1 MFEKFDNIS
10 GIYKIVFPN
19 NKVYIGLS
27 SNIRRRL
34 IAHNKT
40 NDDLPVHRAI
50 KKYGKISEENVELI
64 RNSSLSFEQIAE
76 KFNCSSS
83 TISHINNGKH
93 YPNASYTYPLRKKKK
108 TTTKL
113 SQENL
118 NKICELIQNTNISF
132 TQIARDFNLSSSTVG
147 RINSG
152 KYHFD
157 ENKSYPLRKK

>member
-1 MFEKFDNIS
+1 MPVISFPLIS
-10 GIYKIVFPN
+10 GVKYYLANGEAWSPVVKHRYGNPVGILIY
-19 NKVYIGLS
+19 YI
-27 SNIRRRL
+27 
-34 IAHNKT
+34 
-40 NDDLPVHRAI
+40 
-50 KKYGKISEENVELI
+50 
-64 RNSSLSFEQIAE
+64 SFL
-76 KFNCSSS
+76 
-83 TISHINNGKH
+83 TLLNNGKH
-93 YPNASYTYPLRKKKK
+93 YPNASYTYPIRKKKK

-132 TQIARDFNLSSSTVG
+132 AQIARDFNLSSSTVG

>member
-1 MFEKFDNIS
+1 M
-10 GIYKIVFPN
+10 
-19 NKVYIGLS
+19 L
-27 SNIRRRL
+27 L
-34 IAHNKT
+34 ILIH
-40 NDDLPVHRAI
+40 L
-50 KKYGKISEENVELI
+50 GK
-64 RNSSLSFEQIAE
+64 R
-76 KFNCSSS
+76 
-83 TISHINNGKH
+83 
-93 YPNASYTYPLRKKKK
+93 KK